1 MKKILCLAMAIGVG
15 FAAFGAPDRFVVHE
29 WGTFTSV
36 QGADGIQ
43 IEWNP
48 FVPAELPKFV
58 YGQPHRRVTGV
69 PFKGELIARQRM
81 ETPVIYF
88 YSETPRKVDV
98 AVDFIEGKMTEWYP
112 KVTVTTNSNRRIE
125 WKDVQVLA
133 HQKIT
138 LPRDSSG
145 SHYYAARDTTAN
157 AVQTKGETEK
167 FLFYRGVGSFSAPLQ
182 VMIGGVNEDI
192 LYLRNSGNDS
202 LSHCYAVQIRN
213 GTANYTDLG
222 GIPAGEA
229 REVKLER
236 GANELSLSDFQNQIS
251 KAIRG
256 SLEQE
261 GLYAPEAA
269 AMVNTWRD
277 SWFGEDGVRVL
288 YVLPRRWTDRTLPLK
303 VEPAPDETAR
313 VMIGRAEVIF
323 PSQEWKLLKQIVRY
337 SEAAPE
343 NRAAVVDEMEAIGIG
358 RFADAAVRRLLGAT
372 PSRDFGASA
381 WAIIDAANSRATA
394 KNLAAR

>member
-1 MKKILCLAMAIGVG
+1 
-15 FAAFGAPDRFVVHE
+15 
-29 WGTFTSV
+29 
-36 QGADGIQ
+36 
-43 IEWNP
+43 
-48 FVPAELPKFV
+48 
-58 YGQPHRRVTGV
+58 
-69 PFKGELIARQRM
+69 M

-88 YSETPRKVDV
+88 YSETQRKVDV

-125 WKDVQVLA
+125 WKSVQVLA
-133 HQKIT
+133 HPKIT

-157 AVQTKGETEK
+157 LVQTKGETEK
-167 FLFYRGVGSFSAPLQ
+167 FLFYRGVGSFTAPLQ
-182 VMIGGVNEDI
+182 VMIGGANEDS
-192 LYLRNSGNDS
+192 LYLRNSGSDP
-202 LSHCYAVQIRN
+202 LSHFYVVQIWN
-213 GTANYTDLG
+213 GMAKYSHLG
-222 GIPAGEA
+222 GIPGGEA

-251 KAIRG
+251 NAMHE
-256 SLEQE
+256 SVEQE
-261 GLYAPEAA
+261 GLYGLEAA

-288 YVLPRRWTDRTLPLK
+288 YVLPRQWTDRTLPLK

-313 VMIGRAEVIF
+313 VMVGRAEVIF

-343 NRAAVVDEMEAIGIG
+343 NRAAVVDQMKAIGMG
-358 RFADAAVRRLLGAT
+358 RFADAAVRRVLGTT
-372 PSRDFGASA
+372 PSRDFSATA
-381 WAIIDAANSRATA
+381 WAVIDAANSRATA
-394 KNLAAR
+394 KNLAVK